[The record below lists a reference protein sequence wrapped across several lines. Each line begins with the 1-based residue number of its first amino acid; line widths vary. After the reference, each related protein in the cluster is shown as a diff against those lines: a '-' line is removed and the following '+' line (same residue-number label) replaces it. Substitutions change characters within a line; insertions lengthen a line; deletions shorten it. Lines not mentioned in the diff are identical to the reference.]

1 MNLIRYFDM
10 EEIIPLID
18 KLLKDTGTN
27 LAFLN
32 RSNLEFALDS
42 LRIKFGKELNKDVMA
57 KKTAY
62 LILQVV
68 NGHPLADGNKR
79 TAAFLAE
86 LFLRINGF
94 KLAVTD
100 EVFLSE
106 LLDLASGK
114 ISEKDIRRW
123 IYENIR

>member
-1 MNLIRYFDM
+1 MNLIRYF
-10 EEIIPLID
+10 EINEIIPLVD
-18 KLLKDTGTN
+18 KLLKETGTR

-32 RSNLEFALDS
+32 RANLEFAFDTM
-42 LRIKFGKELNKDVMA
+42 RIKFGNELNKDVIA

-62 LILQVV
+62 LISQIV

-86 LFLRINGF
+86 LFLRLNGF
-94 KLAVTD
+94 KLVVTN

-106 LLDLASGK
+106 LLDLASDK

>member
-1 MNLIRYFDM
+1 M

-18 KLLKDTGTN
+18 KLLKDTGTK
-27 LAFLN
+27 LVFLN
-32 RSNLEFALDS
+32 RANLEFALDNV
-42 LRIKFGKELNKDVMA
+42 RIKFGKELNKDVIA

-62 LILQVV
+62 LISQIV

-94 KLAVTD
+94 ELAATD
-100 EVFLSE
+100 ETFLSE
-106 LLDLASGK
+106 LLDLAAGK
-114 ISEKDIRRW
+114 ILEKDIRRW
-123 IYENIR
+123 LYENIR